1 MKRKKLTLIDNAK
14 AVLLKA
20 WSVRLAVLSAI
31 FAIAGAA
38 LPELRDLMPS
48 HTFSILSAVCA
59 GGTVLARI
67 IRQPETL
74 P

>member
-1 MKRKKLTLIDNAK
+1 MKRKITLIDNAK
-14 AVLLKA
+14 TVLMQA
-20 WSVRLAVLSAI
+20 WSVRFAVLSAL

-38 LPELRDLMPS
+38 LPELRDQLPPG
-48 HTFSILSAVCA
+48 TFSILSAVCA

>member
-1 MKRKKLTLIDNAK
+1 MRKRKLTLIDNARQ
-14 AVLLKA
+14 VLMQA
-20 WSVRLAVLSAI
+20 WSVRFAVLSAV

-38 LPELRDLMPS
+38 LPELRDLMPA
-48 HTFSILSAVCA
+48 HTFSVLSALCA

-67 IRQPETL
+67 VAQPETL

>member
-1 MKRKKLTLIDNAK
+1 MRKRKLTLIDNAR
-14 AVLLKA
+14 AVLMQA
-20 WSVRLAVLSAI
+20 WSVRFAVLSAF

-38 LPELRDLMPS
+38 LPELRDLMPA